1 MNEQPTNPGKKP
13 ITIIAYHSI
22 GDGLDPY
29 TMSPAAFAAQ
39 MRLISQRYEV
49 IRLRDIARA
58 LDGPRSSR
66 LAILT
71 FDDGFLDFFT
81 TAYPILEGLTLPAT
95 VFVPSGFVGGYNDWD
110 ANGVCARKPLMA
122 ADDLRQLQQ
131 SGLVD
136 FGSHTIDHVRMTQQS
151 RSEMRRQAIDSQS
164 ALEALTGSPVL
175 MFAYPYGMLDDYSD
189 ETDRVL
195 SEAGYRI
202 AVTAHWGTR
211 NSASETLRLRRV
223 FFREQ
228 DDERALIRKI
238 EGWYDWIA
246 WKERAGFAA
255 RKLRGAGT

>member
-1 MNEQPTNPGKKP
+1 MNERSTSTGKRP
-13 ITIIAYHSI
+13 ITIVAYHSI

-29 TMSPAAFAAQ
+29 TMSRAAFAAQ

-49 IRLRDIARA
+49 MRLRDIATA
-58 LDGPRSSR
+58 LAGPRSSR
-66 LAILT
+66 SAILT

-81 TAYPILEGLTLPAT
+81 TAYPILEKLGLPAT

-110 ANGVCARKPLMA
+110 ANGVIARKPLMA
-122 ADDLRQLQQ
+122 ADHLRQLQQ
-131 SGLVD
+131 TGLVD
-136 FGSHTIDHVRMTQQS
+136 FGSHTIDHVRMTRQS
-151 RSEMRRQAIDSQS
+151 RAEMRRQAVDSKS
-164 ALEALTGSPVL
+164 ALEEFTGSPVT
-175 MFAYPYGMLDDYSD
+175 MFAYPYGMLDDYSL
-189 ETDRVL
+189 ETERVL

-211 NSASETLRLRRV
+211 NSASETLRLRRI

-238 EGWYDWIA
+238 EGRYDWIA

-255 RKLRGAGT
+255 RKLRGAAT